1 MTTPVDEVS
10 FPELVARFSA
20 QLDELRSFAKRILVQ
35 EMTGP
40 GPHSLTDELHGGKR
54 LRIGNGSA
62 TASIVI
68 TLPADAPIGTVF
80 LPRQVTAAPL
90 RFVAAA
96 GSTLYHRL
104 GHNGT
109 AGLDAG
115 VALTCEIAG
124 VWLLDGDTAL
134 VG

>member
-1 MTTPVDEVS
+1 MPSSVDLAS
-10 FPELVARFSA
+10 FAELMQRFSA
-20 QLDELRSFAKRILVQ
+20 YIDELRAAKRRVLVQ

-68 TLPADAPIGTVF
+68 TLPADAPVGTVF

-124 VWLLDGDTAL
+124 VWLLDGDTAV